1 MSLDV
6 KGLTCARCK
15 AYLFEEDD
23 VVYCPVCGAPHHRSC
38 YNELGHC
45 ALEELHGTENEYNR
59 PSVAENKEEHNSKTT
74 KCEICGGEY
83 DSSLG
88 KCPKCSSPNFNT
100 INGFASFDF
109 LGGVPADQ
117 DLGDGVTAE
126 DAKSFVFA
134 NTHRYIPKFATLNKS
149 QKKSWNW
156 LAFLFPAPWMLSR
169 KMYKGGII
177 TLLLSIVSKFLLC
190 PFLLRLDKLEINLMY
205 YNYETAN
212 QIIKSLP
219 EIGYLVYW
227 LAFFGSCIL
236 IGIHI
241 FMGIFGDYIYKKH
254 AIKTIKKIKSES
266 SDIQADYR
274 KFGGVNFILFFFG
287 YLAIQNIP
295 LILTN
300 LLLK

>member
-15 AYLFEEDD
+15 DYLFEEDD

-59 PSVAENKEEHNSKTT
+59 PSVTENKEEHNNKTT

-83 DSSLG
+83 DSSLS

-109 LGGVPADQ
+109 LGGIPADQ

-126 DAKSFVFA
+126 DAKNFVFA
-134 NTHRYIPKFATLNKS
+134 NTHRYIPKFATLNEK

-156 LAFLFPAPWMLSR
+156 LGFLLPAPWMLSR
-169 KMYKGGII
+169 KMYKGGILV
-177 TLLLSIVSKFLLC
+177 LLLSIISAFLLY
-190 PFLLRLDKLEINLMY
+190 PFLFKLETLGTVF
-205 YNYETAN
+205 NYSYDMFN
-212 QIIKSLP
+212 SLP
-219 EIGYLVYW
+219 EIGYLVVG
-227 LAFFGSCIL
+227 LAFLGSSMQIA
-236 IGIHI
+236 INI
-241 FMGIFGDYIYKKH
+241 FIGIFGDYIYKKH

-266 SDIQADYR
+266 SDVQADYR
-274 KFGGVNFILFFFG
+274 KFGGVNFIVFFLGIF
-287 YLAIQNIP
+287 AMRNIP
-295 LILTN
+295 LILAFWF
-300 LLLK
+300 LK